1 MDLIP
6 DMVAAFVQ
14 GSQERGVC
22 ATLKHFPGQ
31 GSSDGDTHQG
41 SVDIDSSISK
51 LRDLDFVPFKAGIDA
66 GAEFV
71 MVSHISVSRVTE
83 TKEPA
88 SMSELIMKTILREEL
103 GFSGIVITDAF
114 DMASITDNY
123 TPGEAALQSFMAGAD
138 IILMPSDLTQAYQA
152 ILNAVNS
159 KKITQSRLDESVIRI
174 LTTKFKHG
182 ILTQED
188 LTVWEQPTATPSVT
202 PAVTVS
208 PKAKKGKKNRESA
221 KTIKKSTK
229 NKSKK

>member
-1 MDLIP
+1 M
-6 DMVAAFVQ
+6 
-14 GSQERGVC
+14 
-22 ATLKHFPGQ
+22 
-31 GSSDGDTHQG
+31 
-41 SVDIDSSISK
+41 
-51 LRDLDFVPFKAGIDA
+51 
-66 GAEFV
+66 
-71 MVSHISVSRVTE
+71 
-83 TKEPA
+83 
-88 SMSELIMKTILREEL
+88 
-103 GFSGIVITDAF
+103 ITDAF

-138 IILMPSDLTQAYQA
+138 IILMPNDLTQAYQA

-202 PAVTVS
+202 PAVTAS

-229 NKSKK
+229 NKSKSSCPLARFSETVIMLLVKVFHPKEDRQHEGEQNDV

>member
-1 MDLIP
+1 M
-6 DMVAAFVQ
+6 
-14 GSQERGVC
+14 
-22 ATLKHFPGQ
+22 
-31 GSSDGDTHQG
+31 
-41 SVDIDSSISK
+41 
-51 LRDLDFVPFKAGIDA
+51 PFKAGIDA

-159 KKITQSRLDESVIRI
+159 
-174 LTTKFKHG
+174 
-182 ILTQED
+182 
-188 LTVWEQPTATPSVT
+188 
-202 PAVTVS
+202 
-208 PKAKKGKKNRESA
+208 
-221 KTIKKSTK
+221 
-229 NKSKK
+229 